1 MKLFVIALLM
11 GLCGYAN
18 AHQFTPTYPKLEP
31 SYVEGILQA
40 KMVLFNRRSDV
51 EYYELGVY
59 DGEWNPVP
67 FTSNSK
73 LIQIRYL
80 ETKRIDVY
88 IRNSDR
94 NRVVYICT
102 SSKLAKDGSETSTLI
117 SSRICSKVK

>member
-1 MKLFVIALLM
+1 MKYFVIALLM
-11 GLCGYAN
+11 GLFGYAN

-40 KMVLFNRRSDV
+40 KMVLFNRRNDV

-59 DGEWNPVP
+59 DAEWNPVP
-67 FTSNSK
+67 FTSTSK
-73 LIQIRYL
+73 LIKVAYL

-88 IRNSDR
+88 VRNSDR
-94 NRVVYICT
+94 KRAVYICT
-102 SSKLAKDGSETSTLI
+102 ISKLSTNTKDATLI

>member
-1 MKLFVIALLM
+1 MKYFVIALLM
-11 GLCGYAN
+11 GLFGYAN

-40 KMVLFNRRSDV
+40 KMVLFNRRNDV

-59 DGEWNPVP
+59 DIEWNPVP
-67 FTSNSK
+67 FTSTSK
-73 LIQIRYL
+73 LIKVAYL

-88 IRNSDR
+88 VRNSDR
-94 NRVVYICT
+94 KRVVYICT
-102 SSKLAKDGSETSTLI
+102 ISKLSTNTKDATLI

>member
-1 MKLFVIALLM
+1 MKYFVIALLM
-11 GLCGYAN
+11 GLFGYAN

-40 KMVLFNRRSDV
+40 KMVLFNRRNDV

-59 DGEWNPVP
+59 DVEWNPVP
-67 FTSNSK
+67 FTSTSK
-73 LIQIRYL
+73 LIKVAYL

-88 IRNSDR
+88 VRNSDR
-94 NRVVYICT
+94 KRVVYICT
-102 SSKLAKDGSETSTLI
+102 ISKLSTNTKDATLI